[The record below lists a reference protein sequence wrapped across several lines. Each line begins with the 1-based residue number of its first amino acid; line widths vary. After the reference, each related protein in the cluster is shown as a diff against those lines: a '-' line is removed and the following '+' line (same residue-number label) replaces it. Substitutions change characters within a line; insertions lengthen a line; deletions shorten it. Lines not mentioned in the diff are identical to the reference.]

1 MSRAFHVSSNR
12 LEGSLCDTPLESLL
26 DSCRQH
32 LVTGTIS
39 INTQFADGVIELRA
53 GVVDTATF
61 GELTDAAAIRRLKRL
76 SDGMYELTQQL
87 PDLSGEL
94 GDSAQCEGS
103 LADVPLVTI
112 MRHCEDQALSCTI
125 TIVHDFD
132 RGEIH
137 YRAGEIDEVTLN
149 GKRDDD
155 AIVDI
160 VGWKSGAFRVA
171 APPLPLDIAGWP
183 SASVDPTAPF
193 RIEHV
198 APPRRL
204 QEAAPPRPGL
214 PGVSRAPVPIA
225 ASASGPAALP
235 RPPAPAL
242 PVVPPLPAAALQER
256 SAAAPS
262 IPPPFA
268 VVTPMARPADT
279 PPAPPRV
286 FARGTSSEPALHLR
300 PREATPLAATPHA
313 ARLETDPVEPTS
325 DGTRWVVIF
334 LAVLV
339 LLAVAA
345 WIGAMWY
352 VG

>member
-39 INTQFADGVIELRA
+39 ISTQFADGIIELRA

-61 GELTDAAAIRRLKRL
+61 GELADAAAIRRLKRL
-76 SDGMYELTQQL
+76 SDGMYELTQRL

-94 GDSAQCEGS
+94 GDAAQCDGS
-103 LADVPLVTI
+103 LADVPLVAI

-125 TIVHDFD
+125 TIVRDFD
-132 RGEIH
+132 RAEIH

-155 AIVDI
+155 AIVEV
-160 VGWKSGAFRVA
+160 VGWKSGAFRVS
-171 APPLPLDIAGWP
+171 APPLPFDIAGWP
-183 SASVDPTAPF
+183 STSADPTAPF

-198 APPRRL
+198 APARRL
-204 QEAAPPRPGL
+204 QEATPPRPGL
-214 PGVSRAPVPIA
+214 PGVSATPVPVA
-225 ASASGPAALP
+225 ASPSAPASLP

-242 PVVPPLPAAALQER
+242 AVAPPIPAAVLEER
-256 SAAAPS
+256 RAAVPS

-268 VVTPMARPADT
+268 MVTPLAQPASA
-279 PPAPPRV
+279 PQPPRV
-286 FARGTSSEPALHLR
+286 FARGTSSEPALDIR
-300 PREATPLAATPHA
+300 PLEATARPASPRA
-313 ARLETDPVEPTS
+313 ARLETDLVEPS
-325 DGTRWVVIF
+325 ANGAPWVVI
-334 LAVLV
+334 LLSVLI
-339 LLAVAA
+339 LLAIAA

>member
-12 LEGSLCDTPLESLL
+12 LEGSLCDTSLDSLL

-39 INTQFADGVIELRA
+39 INTQFADGIIELRA

-76 SDGMYELTQQL
+76 SDGMYELTQRL

-103 LADVPLVTI
+103 LAELPLVTI

-125 TIVHDFD
+125 TIVRDFD
-132 RGEIH
+132 RAEIH
-137 YRAGEIDEVTLN
+137 YRAGEIEEVTLN

-155 AIVDI
+155 AIVDV
-160 VGWKSGAFRVA
+160 VGWKSGAFRVS
-171 APPLPLDIAGWP
+171 APPLPFDIAGWP
-183 SASVDPTAPF
+183 SASADPTAPF

-198 APPRRL
+198 VPDRRL

-214 PGVSRAPVPIA
+214 PGVSRAPVPV
-225 ASASGPAALP
+225 SASPSAPVALP

-242 PVVPPLPAAALQER
+242 PVAPPVPAAALETR
-256 SAAAPS
+256 RATAPS
-262 IPPPFA
+262 VPPPFA
-268 VVTPMARPADT
+268 TVTPLARPAA
-279 PPAPPRV
+279 PPQPPRV
-286 FARGTSSEPALHLR
+286 FARGTSSEPALEIR
-300 PREATPLAATPHA
+300 PREATTTPAAPRA
-313 ARLETDPVEPTS
+313 ARMETELAEPS
-325 DGTRWVVIF
+325 ADGTRWVVIF
-334 LAVLV
+334 LSVLV
-339 LLAVAA
+339 LLAISA